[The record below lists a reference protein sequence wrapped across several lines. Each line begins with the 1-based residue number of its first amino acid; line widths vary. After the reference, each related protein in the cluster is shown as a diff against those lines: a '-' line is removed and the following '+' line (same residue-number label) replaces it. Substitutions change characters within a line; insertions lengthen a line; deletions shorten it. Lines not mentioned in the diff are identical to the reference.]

1 MTGPALRRQGSWR
14 NAIAEPE
21 RSVPDSAAAQPQP
34 ANPNPLDRNAAGN
47 DDASTLGVLGLEGL
61 GRRLAGSE
69 AIGRKAKRSAK
80 VLLGQDALDVVR
92 AGLALVQKAMGATEA
107 FSRGNVGAIEIQ
119 RGDRRLS
126 RKGF

>member
-1 MTGPALRRQGSWR
+1 M
-14 NAIAEPE
+14 
-21 RSVPDSAAAQPQP
+21 
-34 ANPNPLDRNAAGN
+34 NPLDRDAAGN

-61 GRRLAGSE
+61 GRRLAGSK
-69 AIGRKAKRSAK
+69 AIGREAERCAE

-92 AGLALVQKAMGATEA
+92 AGLALVQKAMGTTEA
-107 FSRGNVGAIEIQ
+107 FSRGNMGAIDVE